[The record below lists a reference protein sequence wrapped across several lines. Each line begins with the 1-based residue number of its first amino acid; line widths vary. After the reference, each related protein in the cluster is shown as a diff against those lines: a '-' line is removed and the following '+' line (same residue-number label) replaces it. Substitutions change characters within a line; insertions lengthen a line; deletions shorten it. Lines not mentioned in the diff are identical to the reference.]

1 MNKTVIDASKKGLNI
16 GLAELRQYKDLFLT
30 LAYRD
35 YRVRY
40 AQTFLG
46 FLWALLQPVITV
58 SIFYVIFG
66 LLAGIESGIPGVPY
80 ILFAMCGMSGWTYFS
95 FVVTNS
101 GNSIILHAGMI
112 KKIYFPRLIIPLSKA
127 VTGLIDF
134 LLTFI
139 ILAGIMIYVGHVPPA
154 TIALF
159 PIYIILTIVTSL
171 AVGVW
176 LSALTIR
183 YRDFQH
189 LIPFMV
195 QVGLYATPV
204 AYPAEKVVNN
214 LPQWATALYFT
225 NPMAGICEGYRYCLL
240 GGNPPVQ
247 YAYISYGIIVLLFV
261 SSLYYF
267 KKAERSMADLL

>member
-1 MNKTVIDASKKGLNI
+1 MNKTVIDASKQGLSI
-16 GLAELRQYKDLFLT
+16 GLSELKQYKDLFLT

-58 SIFYVIFG
+58 GIFYVIFG
-66 LLAGIESGIPGVPY
+66 LLAGIESGIEGVPY

-139 ILAGIMIYVGHVPPA
+139 ILAAIMIYVGHVPPA
-154 TIALF
+154 TIVLF
-159 PIYIILTIVTSL
+159 PVYVLLTIITAL

-204 AYPAEKVVNN
+204 AYPAQKVVSN
-214 LPQWATALYFT
+214 LPGWAAALYFT

-240 GGNPPVQ
+240 GGNPPVV
-247 YAYISYGIIVLLFV
+247 YAYISYGIIALLFI
-261 SSLYYF
+261 SSLFYF